1 MPGMIGETENGRL
14 ERGNQLSDGHFEER
28 DFNRSAVSAENRAS
42 VTIAVIGCGY
52 WGSKHVRVLSTLANV
67 HQVAI
72 VEPDPRSRAA
82 ILSAFPAT
90 RAFPDLKSSLPHV
103 DAVVIATPPQT
114 HTGLALM
121 ALRSGKHVLVEKPL
135 TKSLE
140 EARLL
145 VNEARRSNSVLMA
158 GHTFLFNPAVKEL
171 RNRLVRGELGEVY
184 YVYSARLNLG
194 LYRCDVNVVWDLAPH
209 DITIMNYLLHS
220 VPTAVSAWSGSLA
233 REKVEDIAYIR
244 LDYGK
249 LGVSGF
255 IQLSWLD
262 PRKARTVT
270 VVGKDKMAVYDDLA
284 EERLRI
290 YDRGLKNLEDGSPS
304 YDRPLSYRYGDIISP
319 HIPSE
324 EPLALEDQHFLDC
337 ICNRA
342 TPQSSGRDGML
353 VIAVLEAIDQALQ
366 KGITIEVD
374 YPVDLSEIS
383 DAGPTVASGSAR
395 LKDDFADGRGQ
406 LHCPRTNIQ

>member
-1 MPGMIGETENGRL
+1 MSNST
-14 ERGNQLSDGHFEER
+14 S
-28 DFNRSAVSAENRAS
+28 
-42 VTIAVIGCGY
+42 IAVIGCGY
-52 WGSKHVRVLSTLANV
+52 WGSKHVRVLSALPDV

-72 VEPDPRSRAA
+72 VEPDSRRRAA

-90 RAFPDLKSSLPHV
+90 RGFPDLKSALPHV

-114 HTGLALM
+114 HGELALT

-135 TKSLE
+135 TKSVE
-140 EARLL
+140 EAQIL
-145 VNEARRSNSVLMA
+145 VSEARRSTSVLMT

-171 RNRLVRGELGEVY
+171 RNRIVRGELGEVD

-194 LYRCDVNVVWDLAPH
+194 LYRCDANVVWDLAPH

-220 VPTAVSAWSGSLA
+220 VPTAVSAWSASLA
-233 REKVEDIAYIR
+233 RENIEDIAYVR
-244 LDYGK
+244 LDYGE

-262 PRKARTVT
+262 PRKVRTVT

-290 YDRGLKNLEDGSPS
+290 YDRGVKDLEDGSPPH
-304 YDRPLSYRYGDIISP
+304 DRPLSYRYGDIVSP
-319 HIPSE
+319 HISSA

-342 TPQSSGRDGML
+342 TPESSGRDGML
-353 VIAVLEAIDQALQ
+353 VIAILEAIDRALQ
-366 KGITIEVD
+366 KGITVEVD
-374 YPVDLSEIS
+374 YPVDLSGIGY
-383 DAGPTVASGSAR
+383 DRHILAAGPVRLNDGFEMGLASSIVRPTG
-395 LKDDFADGRGQ
+395 DE
-406 LHCPRTNIQ
+406 